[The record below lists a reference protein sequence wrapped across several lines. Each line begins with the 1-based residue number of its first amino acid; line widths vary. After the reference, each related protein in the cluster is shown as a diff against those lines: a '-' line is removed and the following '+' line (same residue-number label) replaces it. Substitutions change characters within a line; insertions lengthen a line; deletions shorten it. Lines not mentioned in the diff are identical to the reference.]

1 MKTLC
6 VRFKIIGATNRD
18 YSLVISGPLQQNK
31 SPFLFLVSKLVE
43 SLSIEFCNRII
54 YVVFAWKIAKHT
66 NRVFV

>member
-18 YSLVISGPLQQNK
+18 YTLVISGPLQQNK
-31 SPFLFLVSKLVE
+31 STFLFLVSKLVE

-54 YVVFAWKIAKHT
+54 YVVFA
-66 NRVFV
+66 